1 MGTMDHFGEGGV
13 HFYVVEF
20 SKEDFGEFKALSPND
35 DFISGLAYITMF
47 LGPNEELARY
57 MSRRKDD
64 FRSAVSN
71 LKIAHRRLSSALVD
85 VDKLFPTDKQHL
97 SQELSGLVAM
107 AAQMS
112 ATLKVFGST
121 HVTAEILKPGRP
133 AHVQTRRLLY
143 ALKQLFAEHNIDVT
157 VSDSGEIGSN
167 FIRVACIIDAIRQ
180 GIEVKHSAARRLKEI
195 ADKAKISKFPIHGR
209 HYTWGDG
216 TDGIRIACNRV
227 DSKVPCEHVR
237 LESGGVQ
244 FRYAF
249 PE

>member
-1 MGTMDHFGEGGV
+1 MDQFGQGGV

-20 SKEDFGEFKALSPND
+20 SKEDVAEFKALSPND

-47 LGPNEELARY
+47 LGPSEELARY
-57 MSRRKDD
+57 MSRRKDN
-64 FRSAVSN
+64 FRSGVSN
-71 LKIAHRRLSSALVD
+71 LKIARRRLASALAY

-97 SQELSGLVAM
+97 SQELSGLAAM
-107 AAQMS
+107 ASQMS
-112 ATLKVFGST
+112 ATLGVFDSPR
-121 HVTAEILKPGRP
+121 VTDEILKPGRP

-143 ALKQLFAEHNIDVT
+143 ALMQLFAEQRIALT
-157 VSDSGEIGSN
+157 ISDTGEIGSN

-180 GIEVKHSAARRLKEI
+180 GIEVKPSAARRIKEMAI
-195 ADKAKISKFPIHGR
+195 KAELLQFPVLGR

-216 TDGIRIACNRV
+216 TEGIRIACNRV
-227 DSKVPCEHVR
+227 DSKVPCESMS
-237 LESGGVQ
+237 LDSGGVQ